1 MVTHTDKAI
10 IRTADGRISELT
22 EHSFLESA
30 STHALHSK
38 SNAEALR
45 AHERVIE
52 EKTNLKT
59 QLSEF
64 RGRVVEL
71 QELLAVST
79 EALHS
84 EQRLRT
90 DIEAKLLGRERQ
102 LRIAQAREKQ
112 IVADAKVD
120 AQIALKNTPSPVGL
134 VAPDPGQSAEE
145 YLALLADL
153 ELQIVDMEKR
163 SAPIHWV
170 LAPSTVASEA
180 TS

>member
-1 MVTHTDKAI
+1 M
-10 IRTADGRISELT
+10 
-22 EHSFLESA
+22 
-30 STHALHSK
+30 
-38 SNAEALR
+38 
-45 AHERVIE
+45 
-52 EKTNLKT
+52 
-59 QLSEF
+59 
-64 RGRVVEL
+64 VEL